1 MALRVYNR
9 FTGRKEEFKPLD
21 DNRVGI
27 YFCGITVQGEPHVG
41 HMLAFVSADVIRRY
55 LIFKG
60 YDVTYIQNF
69 TDVDDKIITK
79 ANELGVEPA
88 ELAEKNIESFFNASD
103 TLNIKRAD
111 IYPRATEHIE
121 DIINLIQTLQE
132 KGFAY
137 EAGGDVYYRVRKFDE
152 YGKLSG
158 RKVDELKVG
167 ARIAEGEQ
175 KEDPLDFTLWKAAKE
190 GEPYWDSPWGR
201 GRPGWHIECSAMSMK
216 YLGNTLDMHGGGE
229 DLVFPHHENEIA
241 QSEAATGERFVN
253 YWLHNGLLN
262 LEGEKMS
269 KSTSHFF
276 SFTEVNEEFSGEVIR
291 FYLISTHFRSRSE
304 FSRKRLEEAEAGLDR
319 IRNMCVYLDEIGGG
333 EGEGSAGKSEEVER
347 LEELA
352 QETGRKF
359 MEAMDDD
366 FNSAEAIG
374 HIFHLVREFNRVR
387 SMPEADLSS
396 HPDTA
401 RSILKVMEEFNSIL
415 GMFKGGLPA
424 AEAEVPEEVVK
435 LVRERDQAREER
447 DWEKA
452 DRLRDRVQELGYVI
466 EDGPGGAR
474 VKPAR

>member
-41 HMLAFVSADVIRRY
+41 HMMAFVSADVIRRY

-60 YDVTYIQNF
+60 YDVTYVQNF
-69 TDVDDKIITK
+69 TDVDDKIITR
-79 ANELGVEPA
+79 ANEMGIEPA
-88 ELAEKNIESFFNASD
+88 ELAERNIESYFRASD
-103 TLNIKRAD
+103 LLNIKRAD
-111 IYPRATEHIE
+111 IYPRATEHVE
-121 DIINLIQTLQE
+121 DIINLIKTLEE

-137 EAGGDVYYRVRKFDE
+137 AAGGDVYYRVRKFGE

-158 RKVDELKVG
+158 RKIDDLMVG
-167 ARIAEGEQ
+167 ARIAEGEN
-175 KEDPLDFTLWKAAKE
+175 KEDPLDFTLWKSAKE
-190 GEPYWDSPWGR
+190 GEPYWDSHWGR

-216 YLGNTLDMHGGGE
+216 YLGKTLDMHGGGE

-253 YWLHNGLLN
+253 YWMHNGLLN

-276 SFTEVNEEFSGEVIR
+276 SITDVNEEFSGEVIR

-304 FSRKRLEEAEAGLDR
+304 FSRKRLEEAGAGLDR
-319 IRNMCVYLDEIGGG
+319 IRNMCVYLDEVAGA
-333 EGEGSAGKSEEVER
+333 EGAGSAARSEELRR

-352 QETGRKF
+352 GETEKRF

-374 HIFHLVREFNRVR
+374 HVFHLVREFNRVR
-387 SMPEADLSS
+387 SMPEADLAS

-401 RSILKVMEEFNSIL
+401 EKILEVMGRFNTIL
-415 GMFKGGLPA
+415 GLFRDGLPA
-424 AEAEVPEEVVK
+424 AEAEIPDEVMK
-435 LVRERDQAREER
+435 LVRERDQARKDR

-452 DRLRDRVQELGYVI
+452 DRLRDRARELGYLI
-466 EDGPGGAR
+466 EDGPDGAR

>member
-9 FTGRKEEFKPLD
+9 FTGRKEEFNPVD

-27 YFCGITVQGEPHVG
+27 YFCGITVQGEPHMG

-60 YDVTYIQNF
+60 YNVTYVQNF
-69 TDVDDKIITK
+69 TDVDDKIIAK
-79 ANELGVEPA
+79 ANEEGIEPA
-88 ELAEKNIESFFNASD
+88 ELAERNIKSYFQASD
-103 TLNIKRAD
+103 LLNIKRAD
-111 IYPRATEHIE
+111 IYPKATEHID
-121 DIINLIQTLQE
+121 DIINLIKTLEE

-137 EAGGDVYYRVRKFDE
+137 ERGGDVYYRVRKCDE

-158 RKVDELKVG
+158 RKIDDLQVG
-167 ARIAEGEQ
+167 ARIAEGEN

-190 GEPYWDSPWGR
+190 GEPYWDSPWGK

-216 YLGNTLDMHGGGE
+216 YLGKTLDMHGGGE

-241 QSEAATGERFVN
+241 QSEAATGQHFVN
-253 YWLHNGLLN
+253 YWMHNGLLN

-276 SFTEVNEEFSGEVIR
+276 SITEVNEEFSGEVIR

-319 IRNMCVYLDEIGGG
+319 IRNMCLYLDECAGG
-333 EGEGSAGKSEEVER
+333 E
-347 LEELA
+347 
-352 QETGRKF
+352 ETGEENGPATKLENLAAETESRF

-374 HIFHLVREFNRVR
+374 HIFHLVREFNRIR
-387 SMPEADLSS
+387 SMPEFDLAA
-396 HPDTA
+396 HPETA
-401 RSILKVMEEFNSIL
+401 RKLLAAMGKFNEIL
-415 GMFKGGLPA
+415 GMFKEGLPA
-424 AEAEVPEEVVK
+424 AELEIPAGVMR
-435 LVRERDQAREER
+435 LVTERDEARQQK

-452 DRLRDRVQELGYVI
+452 DILRDKIQKMGYVL
-466 EDGPGGAR
+466 EDGPDGAR
-474 VKPAR
+474 VKKDK

>member
-60 YDVTYIQNF
+60 YDVTYVQNF
-69 TDVDDKIITK
+69 TDVDDKIITR
-79 ANELGVEPA
+79 ANEMGIEPA
-88 ELAEKNIESFFNASD
+88 ELAERNIESYFRASD
-103 TLNIKRAD
+103 LLNIKRAD
-111 IYPRATEHIE
+111 IYPRATEHVE
-121 DIINLIQTLQE
+121 DIINLIKTLEE

-137 EAGGDVYYRVRKFDE
+137 AAGGDVYYRVRKFGE

-158 RKVDELKVG
+158 RKIDDLMVG
-167 ARIAEGEQ
+167 ARIAEGEN
-175 KEDPLDFTLWKAAKE
+175 KEDPLDFTLWKSAKE

-216 YLGNTLDMHGGGE
+216 YLGKTLDMHGGGE

-253 YWLHNGLLN
+253 YWMHNGLLN

-276 SFTEVNEEFSGEVIR
+276 SITDVNEEFSGEVIR

-304 FSRKRLEEAEAGLDR
+304 FSRKRLEEAGAGLDR
-319 IRNMCVYLDEIGGG
+319 IRNMCVYLDEVAGA
-333 EGEGSAGKSEEVER
+333 EGAGSAARSEELRR

-352 QETGRKF
+352 GETEKRF

-374 HIFHLVREFNRVR
+374 HVFHLVREFNRVR
-387 SMPEADLSS
+387 SMPEADLAS

-401 RSILKVMEEFNSIL
+401 EKILEVMGRFNTIL
-415 GMFKGGLPA
+415 GLFRDGLPA
-424 AEAEVPEEVVK
+424 AEAEIPDEVMK
-435 LVRERDQAREER
+435 LVRERDQARKDR

>member
-41 HMLAFVSADVIRRY
+41 HMMAFVSADVIRRY

-60 YDVTYIQNF
+60 YDVTYVQNF
-69 TDVDDKIITK
+69 TDVDDKIITR
-79 ANELGVEPA
+79 ANEMGIEPA
-88 ELAEKNIESFFNASD
+88 ELAERNIESYFRASD
-103 TLNIKRAD
+103 LLNIKRAD
-111 IYPRATEHIE
+111 IYPRATEHVE
-121 DIINLIQTLQE
+121 DIINLIKTLEE

-137 EAGGDVYYRVRKFDE
+137 AAGGDVYYRVRKFGE

-158 RKVDELKVG
+158 RKIDDLMVG
-167 ARIAEGEQ
+167 ARIAEGEN
-175 KEDPLDFTLWKAAKE
+175 KEDPLDFTLWKSAKE

-216 YLGNTLDMHGGGE
+216 YLGKTLDMHGGGE

-253 YWLHNGLLN
+253 YWMHNGLLN

-276 SFTEVNEEFSGEVIR
+276 SITDVNEEFSGEVIR

-304 FSRKRLEEAEAGLDR
+304 FSRKRLEEAGAGLDR
-319 IRNMCVYLDEIGGG
+319 IRNMCVYLDEVAGA
-333 EGEGSAGKSEEVER
+333 EGAGSAARSEELRR

-352 QETGRKF
+352 GETEKRF

-374 HIFHLVREFNRVR
+374 HVFHLVREFNRVR
-387 SMPEADLSS
+387 SMPEADLAS

-401 RSILKVMEEFNSIL
+401 EKILEVMGRFNTIL
-415 GMFKGGLPA
+415 GLFRDGLPA
-424 AEAEVPEEVVK
+424 AEAEIPDEVMK
-435 LVRERDQAREER
+435 LVRERDQARKDR

-452 DRLRDRVQELGYVI
+452 DRLRDRARELGYLI
-466 EDGPGGAR
+466 EDGPDGAR